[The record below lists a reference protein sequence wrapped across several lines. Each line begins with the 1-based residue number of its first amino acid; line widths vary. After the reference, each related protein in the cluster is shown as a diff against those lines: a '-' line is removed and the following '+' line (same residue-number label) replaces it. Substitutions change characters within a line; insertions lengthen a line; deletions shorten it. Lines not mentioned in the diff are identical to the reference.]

1 MSKQI
6 TKLFLMLVLLG
17 FSGNIWAQQMIV
29 KGKVSDAATGE
40 GLPGSTI
47 QVKGTTLGTIT
58 DLDGKFQIQVNSG
71 NDILVVSFI
80 GYLPMEVKVGTQTEF
95 DVKLSVISEEIEEV
109 VVIGYGVQKK
119 TDKTGAVSNIQADEL
134 NGGVLTDPIQAMQG
148 KAAGVVITK
157 KGGDP
162 NGGFSVKIRG
172 ASGLASGTN
181 PLYVVDGVPGVDPT
195 TIAPED
201 IESFNILKDASSTA
215 IYGSRGANGVIIIT
229 TKRGQN
235 TGAIVNFNAYTSL
248 DQVAKRLDLMDADQI
263 RAYATENNLNLID
276 GGANTDWQDAIYRNG
291 ITQNYNLAIS
301 GGSENTTVR
310 SSVTFSDFMGVVIG
324 TEKQR
329 TIARINLTQKAL
341 NNKLTVQTNLAGTFE
356 KNDYISYGSNGT
368 NDIFYQAFQR
378 NPTDPIYDEDGE
390 FYEVQR
396 DFNYYNPVALVEQI
410 QNERDAKRF
419 FGNLKADLELFS
431 GFILGVN
438 YGYVRNDDESFYF
451 EPSFVRGGNSLGYG
465 KRAYNSFSSSV
476 FEGTASYTKSFGE
489 NFINAIAGYSFQEDF
504 SDGLWAQGS
513 QPLSDFVLSHN
524 LGVLNVVNVGDIG
537 SYKNSNRLISFFG
550 RATYNFGSRYYVTGT
565 IRRDG
570 SSKFGANKEWGIFPS
585 GSVAWNIKNE
595 SFLENVDFVSSLK
608 FRVGYGLSGNQE
620 IASYLDT
627 RYVSPAGTAPN
638 PETGEDAINF
648 EASHNTNPDLQWEEN
663 AELNIGIDFGFAK
676 DKISGSIEY
685 YDKSTY
691 NLLAEY
697 SVPVPP
703 NALARTYANV
713 GDISNKGVELNIQAY
728 IIARPNLD
736 WKTGF
741 TFSHNK
747 MMVNSLSNDEFEW
760 SPMKEGWLSGRGLV
774 GDQNWTQIV
783 GEGYEIGT
791 FYMPE
796 YAGLSSD
803 GKFLYY
809 TAAGGVTRDLAAAER
824 RVVGNALPDFVMGWS
839 NYFTFFKKFDFR
851 FSLRGVY
858 GSDVLNVTRLMFG
871 NPIWLPN
878 INVLE
883 SALEEIENGLDDYPR
898 PSSYYLEDG
907 SFIRLDEVTLGYSI
921 PTEKIGFIQKF
932 RVYFSS
938 NNVFTL
944 TKYTGIDPEVAY
956 DGLSF
961 GLDQYNVYPKT
972 KTFTFGV
979 NMTF

>member
-1 MSKQI
+1 MSKLF
-6 TKLFLMLVLLG
+6 TKLFLVLAVLV
-17 FSGNIWAQQMIV
+17 FSSSAWAQDIV
-29 KGKVSDAATGE
+29 IKGKVTDAGGGE
-40 GLPGSTI
+40 ALPGSTV
-47 QVKGTTLGTIT
+47 QVKGTTQGTVT
-58 DLDGKFQIQVNSG
+58 DFDGNYEIKVFSA
-71 NDILVVSFI
+71 NDVLVFSFI
-80 GYLPMEVKVGTQTEF
+80 GYKAQEMKIGTLTEINVSL
-95 DVKLSVISEEIEEV
+95 DARSEEIDEV
-109 VVIGYGVQKK
+109 VIIGYGTQKK
-119 TDKTGAVSNIQADEL
+119 SDKTGAVSNIKAEEL

-172 ASGLASGTN
+172 ASGLSSGTN

-215 IYGSRGANGVIIIT
+215 IYGARGANGVIIIT
-229 TKRGQN
+229 TKRGDNQ
-235 TGAIVNFNAYTSL
+235 GSKVEFNAYTSL
-248 DQVAKRLDLMDADQI
+248 EQVAQKLELLDADQI
-263 RAYATENNLNLID
+263 RQYAADNNLTLID

-291 ITQNYNLAIS
+291 LTQNYNFAIS
-301 GGSENTTVR
+301 GGDENTSVR
-310 SSVTFSDFMGVVIG
+310 SSVTYSDFMGVVIG
-324 TEKQR
+324 TQKQR

-341 NNKLTVQTNLAGTFE
+341 NNRLVIQSNLSGTFE
-356 KNDYISYGSNGT
+356 KNDYIDYGSNGS
-368 NDIFYQAFQR
+368 NDVFYQTFQR
-378 NPTDPIYDEDGE
+378 NPTDPIYNEDGS
-390 FYEVQR
+390 FYEIQR

-419 FGNLKADLELFS
+419 FGNLKADLELFD

-438 YGYVRNDDESFYF
+438 YGYIRNDDESFYF
-451 EPSFVRGGNSLGYG
+451 EPSFFRGGTSTGYG
-465 KRAYNSFSSSV
+465 RRSYSNTSSSV
-476 FEGTASYTKSFGE
+476 LETTASYTNSFDQH
-489 NFINAIAGYSFQEDF
+489 NLNIIAGYSYQEDF
-504 SDGLWAQGS
+504 NDGLWAQGS
-513 QPLSDFVLSHN
+513 EPLSDYVLSYN
-524 LGVLNVVNVGDIG
+524 LGVLNNVNVGDIG
-537 SYKNSNRLISFFG
+537 SYKSSNRLISFFG
-550 RATYNFGSRYYVTGT
+550 RTTYNFGSRYYLTGT
-565 IRRDG
+565 VRRDG
-570 SSKFGANKEWGIFPS
+570 SSKFGENNQWGIFPS
-585 GSVAWNIKNE
+585 GSVGWNLKNE
-595 SFLENVDFVSSLK
+595 SFLENVDLVSSLK

-620 IASYLDT
+620 IDSYLDT
-627 RYVSPAGTAPN
+627 RYVTPGGTAPN

-663 AELNIGIDFGFAK
+663 AELNVGLDFGFMD

-685 YDKSTY
+685 YNKNTY

-703 NALARTYANV
+703 NALSRTFANV
-713 GDISNKGVELNIQAY
+713 GDISNKGIELNIQAY
-728 IIARPNLD
+728 LVSQSNVD
-736 WKTGF
+736 WKTSF

-747 MMVNSLSNDEFEW
+747 MMVNSLSNDDFEW
-760 SPMKEGWLSGRGLV
+760 SPMKTGWLSGRGLV
-774 GDQNWTQIV
+774 GDENWTQIV
-783 GEGYEIGT
+783 APDYEIGT
-791 FYMPE
+791 FFMAE

-809 TAAGGVTRDLAAAER
+809 TEAGGVTRDLAAAER

-839 NYFTFFKKFDFR
+839 NYFTFFKKFDMR
-851 FSLRGVY
+851 FSFRGVY
-858 GSDVLNVTRLMFG
+858 GSDVLNVTKLMFG
-871 NPIWLPN
+871 NPVWLPN
-878 INVLE
+878 INVLA
-883 SALEEIENGLDDYPR
+883 SALDEIENGLDDYPR

-907 SFIRLDEVTLGYSI
+907 SFIRLDEVTIGYNI
-921 PTEKIGFIQKF
+921 PTSSISFIQKF

-944 TKYTGIDPEVAY
+944 TNYTGIDPEVSY